1 MNLFQ
6 YSKYFFIASI
16 LVLSTF
22 FIGISISAADD
33 TMQQVEKEM
42 PVLRGDLWI
51 KMSDDE
57 KISFIWGAGHV
68 VTIEEVLMRDDP
80 EVNRENSYIA
90 KVIEASTNSPMKMH
104 EIADKVDAYYEKNP
118 DKLSTPVVE
127 VMWYETIEPRLGKK
141 DNK

>member
-1 MNLFQ
+1 MNLVK
-6 YSKYFFIASI
+6 YSKHFLIVAVLI
-16 LVLSTF
+16 LPTF
-22 FIGISISAADD
+22 FIGVSLTTADD
-33 TMQQVEKEM
+33 TMQQVERVM

-51 KMSDDE
+51 KMSEDE

-68 VTIEEVLMRDDP
+68 ITIEEVLMRDNP
-80 EVNRENSYIA
+80 ELKRENSFIF

-104 EIADKVDAYYEKNP
+104 EVSEKVDAYYEKNP

-141 DNK
+141 